1 MERAAHEQFESA
13 DWFLGPLRPPHSIVE
28 GAVRV
33 RLLKWA
39 RCGQWHGPRW
49 YRGPKLEAQKVL
61 VEREDVPILCLT
73 RQASHGLDLSFL
85 THVVLLEPIRDSAPR
100 ASCGNQSAPILSRAR
115 TASARRSCF
124 VRVRDS
130 AFSSSVRRHRVE
142 ARPEKLQAF
151 VAGCAPIAATIVRS
165 LLLRL
170 SRTRTRRKVLAE
182 PERDG
187 RARLAALHDERGV

>member
-1 MERAAHEQFESA
+1 MERAARESFESA

-85 THVVLLEPIRDSAPR
+85 THVVLLEPIRDSALLEQVV
-100 ASCGNQSAPILSRAR
+100 SCVEINQ
-115 TASARRSCF
+115 C
-124 VRVRDS
+124 V
-130 AFSSSVRRHRVE
+130 
-142 ARPEKLQAF
+142 
-151 VAGCAPIAATIVRS
+151 GCTRQFFTKSFLGDGAA
-165 LLLRL
+165 
-170 SRTRTRRKVLAE
+170 VLAWSSGKG
-182 PERDG
+182 PAPTRYRAGVASMAWRTCLLYTSPSPRD
-187 RARLAALHDERGV
+187 